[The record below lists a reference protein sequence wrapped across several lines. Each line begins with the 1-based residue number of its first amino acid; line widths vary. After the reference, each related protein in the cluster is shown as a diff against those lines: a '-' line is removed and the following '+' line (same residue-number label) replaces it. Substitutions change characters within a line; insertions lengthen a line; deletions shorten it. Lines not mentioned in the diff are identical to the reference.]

1 MPPALR
7 TPNLQPQRLQPLNP
21 VPPTLRTEDMST
33 SRDDSLPFLIVEFLE
48 ADVALS
54 LAFSPLLLVLIMP
67 VAAAAGWNLVIFG
80 SKLVINP
87 IV

>member
-1 MPPALR
+1 
-7 TPNLQPQRLQPLNP
+7 
-21 VPPTLRTEDMST
+21 MST
-33 SRDDSLPFLIVEFLE
+33 SRDDSLPFLIVEFFE
-48 ADVALS
+48 AGVALS

-80 SKLVINP
+80 SKLVIDP